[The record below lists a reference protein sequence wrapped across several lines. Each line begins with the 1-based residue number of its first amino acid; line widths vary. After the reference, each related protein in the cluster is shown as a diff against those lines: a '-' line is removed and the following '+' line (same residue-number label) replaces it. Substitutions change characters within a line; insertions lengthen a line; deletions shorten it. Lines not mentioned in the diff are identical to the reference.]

1 VSSVNSRP
9 TAAKHEDDYSTCQ
22 STYATFRVYT
32 GKTPPERVTCTLGI
46 EPTELYANSQD
57 DAHVNGWM
65 LSSKNQIDS
74 RDVRQHIDW
83 LLERLRGKQKLL
95 HLLQAESGVSMDV
108 FCYWNSAQ
116 GQGGPSLDAEQM
128 RQLADLNLDISF
140 DCYFIGIPDE

>member
-1 VSSVNSRP
+1 V
-9 TAAKHEDDYSTCQ
+9 
-22 STYATFRVYT
+22 
-32 GKTPPERVTCTLGI
+32 
-46 EPTELYANSQD
+46 
-57 DAHVNGWM
+57 

-74 RDVRQHIDW
+74 RDVRRHIDW

-128 RQLADLNLDISF
+128 RQLADLNLDIGF
-140 DCYFIGIPDE
+140 DCFFTGIPDE